1 MKGKTPMCNCNEP
14 KPMLTADQ
22 VREVLDIRKKF
33 LTDINDT
40 ISKAFV
46 RLDNITSWNDRWA
59 ILKDFWDEQTKV
71 YFSQQ
76 DVEPDTN
83 E

>member
-1 MKGKTPMCNCNEP
+1 MCNCNEP

-22 VREVLDIRKKF
+22 VREVLDIRKEF
-33 LTDINDT
+33 LIDT
-40 ISKAFV
+40 NNAIGKAAN
-46 RLDNITSWNDRWA
+46 RLTNITSWNDRWA
-59 ILKDFWDEQTKV
+59 ILKTFWDEQTKA
-71 YFSQQ
+71 YFRMQ

>member
-1 MKGKTPMCNCNEP
+1 MCNCNEP

-40 ISKAFV
+40 ISKAYA
-46 RLDNITSWNDRWA
+46 RLDNIASWNDRWA
-59 ILKDFWDEQTKV
+59 ILKDFWEEQTKA
-71 YFSQQ
+71 YFRPLE
-76 DVEPDTN
+76 VEPDTN

>member
-1 MKGKTPMCNCNEP
+1 MCNCNEP

>member
-1 MKGKTPMCNCNEP
+1 MCNCNEP

-40 ISKAFV
+40 ISKASA
-46 RLDNITSWNDRWA
+46 RLEKITSWNDRWA